1 LLGFNKGGPV
11 SPLGPGIKITMVRAE
26 HSSEIRHVDPATKKI
41 TMYPGGE
48 PCGYII
54 ELENGFKIYHAG
66 DTGIFA
72 DMKFIGEYYRPDLAL
87 LPIGG
92 HFTMDPADA
101 AYAVRNLLK
110 TKTVIPMHYG
120 TTKLLKGTPTA
131 FKEALAGSST
141 RVIVMRPGETRTF

>member
-1 LLGFNKGGPV
+1 
-11 SPLGPGIKITMVRAE
+11 
-26 HSSEIRHVDPATKKI
+26 
-41 TMYPGGE
+41 MYPGGE

-131 FKEALAGSST
+131 FKKALAGSST